1 MLERFR
7 QYFQDWSDA
16 CEYANE
22 CSPDLSFLGNG
33 EPFTALLFIGV
44 VCYLAYAINEARI
57 KRRALPHPATEELE
71 ALVQQMAGSVASP
84 EKLAA

>member
-1 MLERFR
+1 MMESVR

-16 CEYANE
+16 CEYAKE

-33 EPFTALLFIGV
+33 EPYTALAFVGGACWLIWAVNNARLYRIAQASGRSSDLKTV
-44 VCYLAYAINEARI
+44 VE
-57 KRRALPHPATEELE
+57 
-71 ALVQQMAGSVASP
+71 QMKQNPSDP